1 MEVVT
6 GALPSLLPKLAD
18 LLVGEY
24 NLQKEVKWGIRFL
37 QTELEAMKA
46 ALEEMSETPAD
57 KLNRVDKIW
66 ARDVKEL
73 SYDIEDSID
82 TFIVRCK
89 GSRLAEQHGLIR
101 RIIGR
106 SLDWLIQPKIRRKIA
121 TDIKDIQSRVEEV
134 SKRRDRYKVYGEAV
148 RPVLVD
154 SRLLARYEK
163 TSELVG
169 IDEARDELLK
179 MMMMGGS
186 QASKQQEKVVS
197 IVGFGGL
204 GKTTLANVV
213 YENLR
218 GQFDCSA
225 FVAVSQTPNMEIL
238 FNNLLYQLDKRNN
251 ASINNVIDDL
261 REFLH
266 GKRYGQ
272 IKEY

>member
-37 QTELEAMKA
+37 QTELETMKA
-46 ALEEMSETPAD
+46 ALEEVSETPAD
-57 KLNRVDKIW
+57 KLNRVDRIW

-89 GSRLAEQHGLIR
+89 GSRLAEQHGLVR
-101 RIIGR
+101 RIISR
-106 SLDWLIQPKIRRKIA
+106 SLDWLIQPKIRHKIA
-121 TDIKDIQSRVEEV
+121 TDIKHIKSRVEEV
-134 SKRRDRYKVYGEAV
+134 SRRRDRYKINRGEAV

-163 TSELVG
+163 TADLVG
-169 IDEARDELLK
+169 IDEARDKLIK
-179 MMMMGGS
+179 MMMGGS
-186 QASKQQEKVVS
+186 QVSKQEEKVVS

-213 YENLR
+213 YENLK

-225 FVAVSQTPNMEIL
+225 FVVVSQTPNMEIL
-238 FNNLLYQLDKRNN
+238 FNNLLYQLGKRNN
-251 ASINNVIDDL
+251 VSINNVINEL
-261 REFLH
+261 REFLQE
-266 GKRYGQ
+266 KRYG
-272 IKEY
+272 